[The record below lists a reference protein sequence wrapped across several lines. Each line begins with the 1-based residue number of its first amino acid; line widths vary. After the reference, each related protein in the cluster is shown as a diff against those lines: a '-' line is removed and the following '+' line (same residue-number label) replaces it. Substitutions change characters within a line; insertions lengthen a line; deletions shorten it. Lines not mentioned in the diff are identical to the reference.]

1 MRHEMSSQVS
11 ISSAITAPHT
21 KCRRSAASNRN
32 FFSQASEKLDSAART
47 FTIDEYLCIIMDK
60 YASTAKMRRAKRLER
75 LEEEDLMVGKLKTT
89 LLGATGY
96 SGLEL
101 ARLLDRHPR
110 TDAPLLLRRSAEKG
124 NDESTGRASGL
135 PHIFGDGSGNGHSSV
150 QPFSWATIEKHG
162 AQLLFLA
169 TPHAVSR
176 ELVPEAIARGLR
188 IVDLSGAWRLKQE
201 QNRAVYGFKDA
212 SAQTAAE
219 LTDRAVYGLPELN
232 ANRIASAALVANPGC
247 YATSI
252 IIALAPLLSGG
263 IVDRDRGII
272 SDSKSGVSGAG
283 KEPTAR
289 THFVSVADNF
299 SAYSVFGHRHTGEI
313 LEQLA
318 LNSAQLIFTPH
329 LLPIPRGI
337 LSTIYVYLKREMT
350 ADEIQS
356 CFHDFY
362 KDKRWVRIFP
372 APSLPEIQFSVHSN
386 YCDLGFCLASD
397 GRRLVVVSCLDNLL
411 KGAAGQAVQ
420 NMNLMYGWDEA
431 EGLQ

>member
-1 MRHEMSSQVS
+1 M
-11 ISSAITAPHT
+11 
-21 KCRRSAASNRN
+21 AA
-32 FFSQASEKLDSAART
+32 
-47 FTIDEYLCIIMDK
+47 
-60 YASTAKMRRAKRLER
+60 
-75 LEEEDLMVGKLKTT
+75 KLKTAV
-89 LLGATGY
+89 LGATGY

-101 ARLLDRHPR
+101 ARLLGRHPR
-110 TDAPLLLRRSAEKG
+110 TAAPLLLRRSAES
-124 NDESTGRASGL
+124 DESAAGL
-135 PHIFGDGSGNGHSSV
+135 PHVSGNGKGNVDSPV
-150 QPFSWATIEKHG
+150 QPFPYFSFSWSALEQHG
-162 AQLLFLA
+162 VELLFLA
-169 TPHAVSR
+169 APHAVSR

-188 IVDLSGAWRLKQE
+188 IVDLSGAWRLKEE
-201 QNRAVYGFKDA
+201 QHRAVYGFKDA
-212 SAQTAAE
+212 NAKAAAE
-219 LTDRAVYGLPELN
+219 LTDRAVYGLPELRPN
-232 ANRIASAALVANPGC
+232 AGQIPSAALVANPGC

-252 IIALAPLLSGG
+252 ILALAPLLSAGM
-263 IVDRDRGII
+263 VDSDRGII

-350 ADEIQS
+350 ADEIQT
-356 CFHDFY
+356 CFHDYY
-362 KDKRWVRIFP
+362 KGKRWVRIFP
-372 APSLPEIQFSVHSN
+372 ASSLPEIQFSVHTN
-386 YCDLGFCLASD
+386 YCDLGFSLARD
-397 GRRLVVVSCLDNLL
+397 GRRLVLVSCLDNLL